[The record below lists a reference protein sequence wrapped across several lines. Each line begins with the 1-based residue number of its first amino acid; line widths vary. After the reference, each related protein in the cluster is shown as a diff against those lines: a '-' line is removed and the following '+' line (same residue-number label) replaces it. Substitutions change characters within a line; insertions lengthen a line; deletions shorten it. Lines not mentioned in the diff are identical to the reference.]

1 MNQAQLRDIMKAD
14 NARRAQRHAIE
25 DAILGL
31 HNAVDPLSDAARI
44 AENTVRGA
52 RVNPCLVRGIGTV
65 NPPAPTSASRN
76 SWDRG
81 MRGTVRGIAPGT
93 EDSSDGTPTV
103 LVTHADGSQEIRT
116 VSSFRGTREY
126 TRRRRIRTV
135 ATTPETSRIQLRGMD
150 WSQ

>member
-1 MNQAQLRDIMKAD
+1 MHKRQLREIMKAD
-14 NARRAQRHAIE
+14 NARRAQREAIE

-31 HNAVDPLSDAARI
+31 HNEVDPLSDAARI
-44 AENTVRGA
+44 AANTKPGT

-81 MRGTVRGIAPGT
+81 MRGRTVGVAPGT
-93 EDSSDGTPTV
+93 ESSVPTV
-103 LVTHADGSQEIRT
+103 AITRDGVTT
-116 VSSFRGTREY
+116 VVPVSELRGT
-126 TRRRRIRTV
+126 TRRRTRKLQT
-135 ATTPETSRIQLRGMD
+135 THTPETARITLKGMD